1 MSFVNNLIASSA
13 SASSKIN
20 EFNFTCSYNEPIV
33 LPKSVSLSRCV
44 ITNTLF
50 TFRPSQI
57 SLFLSAGG
65 SSVVNEYKITNGY
78 YDTIS
83 EFLTTINAMSIFST
97 IGLSFSF
104 STLYECLKITS
115 SQSSFVVKGFQY
127 TPSNNICKRLG
138 FNLTQDYLSFTEG
151 AYNVVYASSPIKLLR
166 TTGFYLCSNLTTIM
180 TASPSDGLSAIIDFI
195 PIQSN
200 ALKYGDL
207 ICISNNQISKDIPIV
222 SDQRRHNMVA
232 NSAFVFQLLDD
243 EMQSI
248 NDTNKD
254 QNTILFLNFDYN

>member
-50 TFRPSQI
+50 TFRPNQI
-57 SLFLSAGG
+57 SLFISAGG

-78 YDTIS
+78 YDTIT
-83 EFLTTINAMSIFST
+83 EFLATVNAMSIFTT
-97 IGLSFSF
+97 IGLTFSF
-104 STLYECLKITS
+104 STLYECLKISS
-115 SQSSFVVKGFQY
+115 SQNAFVIKGIQY
-127 TPSNNICKRLG
+127 NTSNNICKRLG
-138 FNLTQDYLSFTEG
+138 FNLSQDYASLVEGSFK
-151 AYNVVYASSPIKLLR
+151 VVYASSPIKLLR

-180 TASPSDGLSAIIDFI
+180 TASPTDGLSAIIDFI

-207 ICISNNQISKDIPIV
+207 IVISNNQISKDIPII

-248 NDTNKD
+248 DDTNKD
-254 QNTILFLNFDYN
+254 QNTIMFLNFDYN